1 MKVKSSSIVVHA
13 LVWVLLLVIPYLS
26 TDQVFHLFVPGSGK
40 KYLLLS
46 VALSTVLIVIF
57 YFNYFVLIP
66 RYLLAKKYW
75 FYFLFLLMAI
85 TTMFLLSGAIF
96 FFSEFNPELLA
107 KTNPATG

>member
-1 MKVKSSSIVVHA
+1 MKVKSFSIVVHA

-26 TDQVFHLFVPGSGK
+26 TDQVFDLFVPGSGK